1 MVKRGAQ
8 GLVGLLILGSLA
20 VWSPAAASAPADD
33 GESCGRPEDAPGFG
47 EAARRGIVPDVVCM
61 DLQLAQDKA
70 QAAGFT
76 RVIAEDASGQRRRK
90 VNDQDWVVISQS
102 PSPGT
107 GGTRNTR
114 VVYRVLA
121 YGDEGAPPAPDRSR
135 PGPVPDVTC
144 FDLQEAQDT
153 LQSAGFHAVRS
164 QDGTGRGRRQFVDR
178 NWTVTAQMPSPGG
191 THRKT
196 TEVTLEA
203 VKDREPS
210 PCFEDERER
219 RR

>member
-1 MVKRGAQ
+1 
-8 GLVGLLILGSLA
+8 
-20 VWSPAAASAPADD
+20 
-33 GESCGRPEDAPGFG
+33 
-47 EAARRGIVPDVVCM
+47 M

-76 RVIAEDASGQRRRK
+76 RVVVEDASGQRRRK
-90 VNDQDWVVISQS
+90 VNDPNWVVVSQW

-114 VVYRVLA
+114 LVYRVLA
-121 YGDEGAPPAPDRSR
+121 YGDEGAPPSPDRGR
-135 PGPVPDVTC
+135 PGRIPDLRC

-153 LQSAGFHAVRS
+153 LQSAGFYDVRS
-164 QDGTGRGRRQFVDR
+164 QDGTGRGRRQFADR
-178 NWTVTAQMPSPGG
+178 NWTVVGQLPSPGG
-191 THRKT
+191 THGKT

-203 VKDREPS
+203 VKDGEPS
-210 PCFEDERER
+210 PCFDDDQER

>member
-1 MVKRGAQ
+1 MVRRRPQ
-8 GLVGLLILGSLA
+8 SFVGLLILGFVA
-20 VWSPAAASAPADD
+20 VGSPQAASAPAD
-33 GESCGRPEDAPGFG
+33 GAASCGRPEEAPGFG
-47 EAARRGIVPDVVCM
+47 RPARRGIVPHVVCM

-76 RVIAEDASGQRRRK
+76 RIIARDQSGQRRRK
-90 VNDQDWVVISQS
+90 VNDQDWVVVSQS
-102 PSPGT
+102 PSSGT

-114 VVYRVLA
+114 LVFRVLA
-121 YGDEGAPPAPDRSR
+121 YGDDGAPPRPDRAR
-135 PGPVPDVTC
+135 PGPMPDLTC

-153 LQSAGFHAVRS
+153 LQSAGFYDVRS

-178 NWTVTAQMPSPGG
+178 NWTVTAQTPSPGG
-191 THRKT
+191 THRKN

-210 PCFEDERER
+210 PCFDDDRER